1 MASTVVGCVRPREC
15 SRKWLIVGHCGIA
28 QAATAEGKLAENLF
42 TPLMELGACSATEVM
57 RRCMS

>member
-1 MASTVVGCVRPREC
+1 MASTVVGCVRPRER
-15 SRKWLIVGHCGIA
+15 SRKWLSVGHCGIA

-42 TPLMELGACSATEVM
+42 TPLMELGACRTEVM